1 MYLLFWFGCNV
12 VVSKENLLLK
22 LNSLRVNTCDQY
34 AVDKTLAV
42 NLDNWNIFETVEILP
57 VLCLIIQI
65 CCSSSYFHRSYKHKS
80 QSNWHEITNIKS

>member
-65 CCSSSYFHRSYKHKS
+65 LCSISYFHRSYIHKS
-80 QSNWHEITNIKS
+80 QSNLHQITNIKS